1 MSPAALSLPSSFVD
15 LLHSLNSTKF
25 KDLWPAQAHIL
36 EKYKDFHQTPDLAV
50 ELPTGAGKTLI
61 ALLIAEAWRRS
72 AGNVA
77 ILSANKTLA
86 RQMLGEA
93 NSLGIPAVLMEGR
106 GQDIP
111 GADKRAYQRAAKIGI
126 MNYWVYFNQ
135 NPVLDPADLLVMDDA
150 HLAEH
155 CLHSLFSVEITK
167 FSHPELFN
175 TIITTLRDAFPEYA
189 VLSDALSEEPVGN
202 MTPPE
207 LLSFFDQTQVAD
219 RLRTIIDSSAALES
233 DADLKFRWRRTRLH
247 LKEAN
252 VYIGTTTIWI
262 RPYVYPLSSFEHYR
276 ETTQRLYVS
285 ATIGDPADLARRLGV
300 NPISTIPVDAQFA
313 EKTSGRRLIVMNRL
327 EESDIPSRLGGAIL
341 AALSVHPKSVWLC
354 SSSADAKKFKEAVSE
369 WLNKNGFVGHPTW
382 ILSPL
387 GDEIDTFKAAPAGHL
402 FVAGRFDGMDFK
414 ADECRL
420 VVITTLPRAINIQE
434 EFITAYLRDAG
445 FMRRRLNSRI
455 IQALGRCNR
464 AEDDFGVYILADRR
478 FATHFGRESNREGI
492 PRNMIAELDLAQDTA
507 DLADQEIRDS
517 VRTFLQGDF
526 GTYDASITQHLG
538 SVPQPQQFNTQLS
551 APNVVKAEV
560 TAWSAMYESQ
570 NYGLAADRFEDVWK
584 AYRDENVIELGAF
597 HKWNQAKAM
606 YLQSLSGE
614 PGALAKA
621 YLLAE
626 EAIGRG
632 NKTSWFNRLRAS
644 LNRARN
650 SNQTPDA
657 ETAEYALSLARAFDE
672 FLELN
677 GTRERFEKVCQRI
690 SAGLASEKHDQF
702 CDALTLLGG
711 LLAYKAS
718 RPKGSAATDNRWRG
732 TFGNTKEAFTFEAK
746 IEHAEGNAVTPANMG
761 QAHNQFNRAFA
772 EYAPLGYTVR
782 GTILTHLRTIDP
794 AAQSSAGSIRIL
806 EKDAVLSLWRHV
818 EGLLRSYAN
827 GWKLDD
833 VTVRIGKTQALLPR
847 CPSAGW
853 LVQALSGDELFV
865 NSEDLLRGWPVTS
878 G

>member
-1 MSPAALSLPSSFVD
+1 MNPAAPSLPLSFAD
-15 LLHSLNSTKF
+15 FLHSLNSTKF
-25 KDLWPAQAHIL
+25 KDLWPAQDHIL
-36 EKYKDFHQTPDLAV
+36 AKYKDFSLTPDLAV

-72 AGNVA
+72 GGKVA

-111 GADKRAYQRAAKIGI
+111 GTDKRAYQRAAKVAI

-167 FSHPELFN
+167 FSHPELFS
-175 TIITTLRDAFPEYA
+175 TIVTTLRDAFPGYA
-189 VLSDALSEEPVGN
+189 VLNDALAEESVGN
-202 MTPPE
+202 ITPPE
-207 LLSFFDQTQVAD
+207 LLSFFDQIQIAD
-219 RLRTIIDSSAALES
+219 RLRTIIDSSAALGS
-233 DADLKFRWRRTRLH
+233 DADLRFRWQRARLH

-252 VYIGTTTIWI
+252 IYIGTTTIWV

-300 NPISTIPVDAQFA
+300 NPITTIPVDAQFG
-313 EKTSGRRLIVMNRL
+313 EKTSGRRLIIMNRL
-327 EESDIPSRLGGAIL
+327 EESDIPPRLGGAIF

-354 SSSADAKKFKEAVSE
+354 SSGAIAKRYKEIVSE
-369 WLNKNGFVGHPTW
+369 WLNKCGFVGHPTW
-382 ILSPL
+382 MLSPL
-387 GDEIDTFKAAPAGHL
+387 GDEIDAFKAAPMGHL

-414 ADECRL
+414 ANECRL

-492 PRNMIAELDLAQDTA
+492 PRNMIAELDIAQDTA
-507 DLADQEIRDS
+507 ELDDQTIRDNVTS
-517 VRTFLQGDF
+517 FLQGNF
-526 GTYDASITQHLG
+526 GAYDASFAQYLG
-538 SVPQPQQFNTQLS
+538 SVPQSQQSNMPLS
-551 APNVVKAEV
+551 ASKVVKAEV

-570 NYGLAADRFEDVWK
+570 NYGLAADRFEEVWK
-584 AYRDENVIELGAF
+584 AYRDENIIELGAF
-597 HKWNQAKAM
+597 HKWNQAKAT

-614 PGALAKA
+614 PGSQGKA

-644 LNRARN
+644 LNRTR
-650 SNQTPDA
+650 SSSQPSDG
-657 ETAEYALSLARAFDE
+657 ETADYGLSLARAFDE

-677 GTRERFEKVCQRI
+677 GTRERFEKACQRI
-690 SAGLASEKHDQF
+690 SAALASDKHDQY
-702 CDALTLLGG
+702 CEGLKSLGV
-711 LLAYKAS
+711 LLAYNAS

-732 TFGNTKEAFTFEAK
+732 TFGNSKEAFTFEAK
-746 IEHAEGNAVTPANMG
+746 IEHVEGNAITSSHMG
-761 QAHNQFNRAFA
+761 QAHNQLNRALA
-772 EYAPLGYTVR
+772 ELAPLGYTVR
-782 GTILTHLRTIDP
+782 GTILTHLGEIDP
-794 AAQSSAGSIRIL
+794 AARSSAGPIRIL
-806 EKDAVLSLWRHV
+806 RKDAVLSLWKHV
-818 EGLLRSYAN
+818 EGLLRNYAN

-833 VTVRIGKTQALLPR
+833 VTARIAKTQALLPR
-847 CPSAGW
+847 CPPAGW
-853 LVQALSGDELFV
+853 LVQALSVDELLV
-865 NSEDLLRGWPVTS
+865 SSDDLLRGWPTTN